1 MVIVRFYSSHFTGEH
16 ALSFLC
22 TLIVSRGIRLLSKY
36 VRIYFKDC
44 PRGSFD
50 LYSHTGAS
58 CSLSFSGFSSCSCC
72 RLRLALAPDFAPAPV
87 LLMQLLLQDKLTAPT
102 PKPFLC
108 DLYQTLNSLQDLKPW
123 SYTELGTLPETFD
136 FRSGL
141 L

>member
-1 MVIVRFYSSHFTGEH
+1 MRYRSFVL
-16 ALSFLC
+16 LSFHAEFDC
-22 TLIVSRGIRLLSKY
+22 SQSTSASTLKTALGVRLISTVTL
-36 VRIYFKDC
+36 
-44 PRGSFD
+44 GHLA
-50 LYSHTGAS
+50 LYPSPA
-58 CSLSFSGFSSCSCC
+58 LAPAPAA